1 MSEVTR
7 NDLMYFQDEVLS
19 DIKKLENRFV
29 VKLEKA
35 MEEIK
40 NKFDTTEETFKEIT
54 DKITEF
60 NYSLSQIS
68 SNNTQLNN
76 ILKFKINTEET
87 LSIFES
93 KINK

>member
-40 NKFDTTEETFKEIT
+40 NKFDTTEETFR
-54 DKITEF
+54 
-60 NYSLSQIS
+60 
-68 SNNTQLNN
+68 
-76 ILKFKINTEET
+76 
-87 LSIFES
+87 
-93 KINK
+93 